1 MKQRIKLTFILV
13 FLSNSIFSQLL
24 FSEEKEL
31 TTDFFT
37 HNVIDI
43 IESDLN
49 NDGYKD
55 LIVSLANRKIFWYK
69 NVNGDLQY
77 SNPYMITEDFGIEE
91 TYDNGI
97 REIAVGDLDGD
108 GLKDIIAISRIGKRL
123 SWFKNMGNDLFSNE
137 IIIQDTS
144 FSPGAVKVGD
154 FNNDGFEDIIVGA
167 YNNNFIYLYSNTGTG
182 TFSQPTTINS
192 DLTSKINKLYIYD
205 FDNDGLLDIFTVH
218 ESNMFGK
225 HPLRVS
231 KNLGNNNFATNFYV
245 TDIFN
250 SNSKID
256 FLDVNN
262 DGFNDL
268 IVVDNNSKLSCFFNQ
283 NGLFFSN
290 ATVINNTQVGVAQI
304 KIKDFDNDGFSD
316 IIICYE
322 NQIGWH
328 KNNGNGTFNYTTI
341 INDIS
346 TYRILV
352 VEDINNDGELEII
365 SHISNNNT
373 SGNLKQKISLY
384 SKNLG
389 IYKETILETRLGA
402 IGSIRIADL
411 NNDGLNDI
419 ILGHGLVCWHK
430 NLGNGNFS
438 SFKLVDNDITNTSA
452 NYIELADFN
461 NDGLLDIVAVSNN
474 FLRIF
479 KNKGNEKF
487 DLAFTIPSSLVKD
500 IEVGDFNQDG
510 KVDFMVVYTN
520 GTTRLGYYENLGDF
534 NFNDVQTILTN
545 YNFVPHKIKVGDI
558 DNDGD
563 IDIAVASTSAFIFWL
578 QNDGNANFSPIGVQ
592 AEIQSDMIELVDL
605 DNDGYLDIISGGDYT
620 YSPEYLYWVKNN
632 NGVFE
637 QATIIDNNQS
647 AKTIICADINNDGYK
662 DLIGLSIIQNNQQWE
677 ETLFYY
683 TFNGNSFENKT
694 IIAELGDKSNGNR
707 DLYAGDLNN
716 DGKMDIAISY
726 AYFQQSGY
734 FLNTSTLSNNNE
746 FNENY
751 YSIKMFPNPTFD
763 KVYWVLDNSSEQYKV
778 NVYSELGQLLIEK
791 VNNENNFIDI
801 SHLPHGIYFVQI
813 KSNHH
818 QSTKKIVKK

>member
-1 MKQRIKLTFILV
+1 MKKKIKLTLILV
-13 FLSNSIFSQLL
+13 LLSNSIFSQLS

-49 NDGYKD
+49 NDGYMD
-55 LIVSLANRKIFWYK
+55 LIVSLANKKIFWYK
-69 NVNGDLQY
+69 NVSGDLKY

-167 YNNNFIYLYSNTGTG
+167 YNNNFIYLYSNTGNG
-182 TFSQPTTINS
+182 TFSESTTI
-192 DLTSKINKLYIYD
+192 DTGLTSKINELYIYD
-205 FDNDGLLDIFTVH
+205 FNNDGLLDIFSIH
-218 ESNMFGK
+218 ENNMFGTN
-225 HPLRVS
+225 PLRVS
-231 KNLGNNNFATNFYV
+231 TNLGNNNFATNFYV

-256 FLDVNN
+256 FLDINN
-262 DGFNDL
+262 DGYKDL
-268 IVVDNNSKLSCFFNQ
+268 IIIDNNEKLSYFLNQ
-283 NGLFFSN
+283 NGISFSN
-290 ATVINNTQVGVAQI
+290 GTIINNAQIGVAQI
-304 KIKDFDNDGFSD
+304 KVKDFDNDGLPD
-316 IIICYE
+316 ILICYE

-328 KNNGNGTFNYTTI
+328 KNNGNGNFNYTTL
-341 INDIS
+341 INDTS
-346 TYRILV
+346 HHRILV

-365 SHISNNNT
+365 SHNNNI
-373 SGNLKQKISLY
+373 SGNLQQKISLY

-419 ILGHGLVCWHK
+419 ILGHGLLCWHK
-430 NLGNGNFS
+430 NLGDGNFS
-438 SFKLVDNDITNTSA
+438 AFKLVDNDITNTSA
-452 NYIELADFN
+452 NYVELADFN

-474 FLRIF
+474 FLKIF

-592 AEIQSDMIELVDL
+592 AEIHSDIIELVDL

-620 YSPEYLYWVKNN
+620 YSPEYLYWMKNN

-683 TFNGNSFENKT
+683 TFSGNSFENKT
-694 IIAELGDKSNGNR
+694 IIAELGDNLSGNR
-707 DLYAGDLNN
+707 DLYTGDLNN
-716 DGKMDIAISY
+716 DGKIDIAISY
-726 AYFQQSGY
+726 AYFQQSGFY
-734 FLNTSTLSNNNE
+734 LNTSTLSVENK

-751 YSIKMFPNPTFD
+751 SLKVYPNPTSD
-763 KVYWVLDNSSEQYKV
+763 KIYWSSENSNNQYTV
-778 NVYSELGQLLIEK
+778 SIYNELGQLLIHK
-791 VNNENNFIDI
+791 TDNENNSIDI
-801 SHLPHGIYFVQI
+801 GHLTKGIYFIQF
-813 KSNHH
+813 KSN
-818 QSTKKIVKK
+818 QYKDTRKIIKK